1 MSPVKKGL
9 PISFEGFP
17 EDEVY
22 TDAYFGRVA
31 HIVKGFSRVG
41 YCNVAY
47 EHKTAP
53 CGGLGRA

>member
-17 EDEVY
+17 GDEDY

-31 HIVKGFSRVG
+31 HIVEGFSGVE
-41 YCNVAY
+41 YCNVDN
-47 EHKTAP
+47 E
-53 CGGLGRA
+53 L